1 MITIMSELSLAPQGP
16 YVQGTIV
23 PDPSQHV
30 IPAGDVKAHGFFNVI
45 RDLLTAS
52 NLYHS
57 EGSLTAA
64 IEAVTAFEKHIL
76 SGDHRSVIQEHD
88 VAPKEDVSQRVAP
101 QVGTAVAVPS
111 SGAGLDYNR
120 LAAAIVALQQQ
131 QAAEHTNE
139 EGPPA

>member
-1 MITIMSELSLAPQGP
+1 MSELTQAPEGP

-30 IPAGDVKAHGFFNVI
+30 IAAGDIKAHGFFNVI

-52 NLYHS
+52 NLYHN
-57 EGSLTAA
+57 EGALGAA

-76 SGDHRSVIQEHD
+76 EGSHRSVIQEHD

-111 SGAGLDYNR
+111 STGLDYNR

-131 QAAEHTNE
+131 QAAEHTSNE